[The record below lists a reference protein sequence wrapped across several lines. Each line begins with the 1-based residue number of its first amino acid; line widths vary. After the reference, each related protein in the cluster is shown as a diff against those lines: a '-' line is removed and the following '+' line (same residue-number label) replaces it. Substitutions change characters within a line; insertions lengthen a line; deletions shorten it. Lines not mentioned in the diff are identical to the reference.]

1 MLSFALLCELYIFP
15 ETASRQDAK
24 TQSTQGS
31 LNAEEYELYSGV
43 QSMIYLDNN
52 ATTQVAPEVFEAMRP
67 FLTTHYGN
75 PSSGHALG
83 RESRAAIDTARQQV
97 ADLLGASSASEI
109 VFTSCGSESNN
120 WAIGGFLE
128 QNADRRHIITTRVEH
143 EAVRK
148 LCDHLSQIGCEVTW
162 LDVDEQG
169 AIDLDDL
176 RKALRRDTGIV
187 SIMLANNETGVLF
200 PMAEIGNIIREHS
213 DAVFHVDGVQAVGK
227 IPINLGDSAVDLFSL
242 SGHKFHAP
250 KGIGALFIRDGL
262 KLPPFVIGGGQ
273 EHNRRSGTE
282 AVPNIVALGRASE
295 LAKKFA
301 GSGQIRALRDRLE
314 RKILEIIPDT
324 KINGITQANK
334 RLPNT
339 TNISFDGLVGPDL
352 VAALDKLEICVS
364 SGSACHADSADV
376 SPVLAAMNV
385 SHSLALGSIR
395 FSLGRYNT
403 EAEVEELI
411 SLLPETVESLR
422 RKPRSAAAI

>member
-1 MLSFALLCELYIFP
+1 
-15 ETASRQDAK
+15 
-24 TQSTQGS
+24 
-31 LNAEEYELYSGV
+31 
-43 QSMIYLDNN
+43 MIYLDNN

-83 RESRAAIDTARQQV
+83 RESRAAVETARRQV
-97 ADLLGASSASEI
+97 AELLGARLPSEI

-128 QNADRRHIITTRVEH
+128 QNPNRRHIITTRVEH

-148 LCDHLSQIGCEVTW
+148 LCEHLAEIGCEVTW

-169 AIDLDDL
+169 HIDLDDL

-200 PMAEIGNIIREHS
+200 PTEEIGKIVREHS

-227 IPINLGDSAVDLFSL
+227 IRLDLHNWPVDLFSI

-250 KGIGALFIRDGL
+250 KGVGALFVRNGI
-262 KLPPFVIGGGQ
+262 KLPPFIIGGGQ
-273 EHNRRSGTE
+273 EQGRRSGTE
-282 AVPNIVALGRASE
+282 AVPNLVALGSASA
-295 LAKKFA
+295 LAKEFD
-301 GSGQIRALRDRLE
+301 GHERVRSLRDRLE
-314 RKILEIIPDT
+314 SNILESIGET
-324 KINGITQANK
+324 KVNGTTDSEK

-339 TNISFDGLVGPDL
+339 TNISFEGIMGPDL
-352 VAALDKLEICVS
+352 VAALDGAGISVS
-364 SGSACHADSADV
+364 TGSACHADSADA
-376 SPVLAAMNV
+376 SPVLAAMKIPR
-385 SHSLALGSIR
+385 SFALGSIR

-403 EAEVEELI
+403 EKDIEALLNI
-411 SLLPETVESLR
+411 LPETVERLR
-422 RKPRSAAAI
+422 QKPRSATAI